1 MNLQT
6 PFTINL
12 FCDLFDVLH
21 EHEKTIDDILYIKID
36 NKNFKPQRILDLF
49 KGITYERG
57 YSGPWINQSLQ
68 IVLKNGDFIIRGE
81 YDGSEWF
88 EYMVAPR
95 LDEKLEDFD
104 GYEDLI
110 KIKFDF

>member
-1 MNLQT
+1 MDLS

-36 NKNFKPQRILDLF
+36 NKNFKPQKILDLF
-49 KGITYERG
+49 KSITYERG

-68 IVLKNGDFIIRGE
+68 IVLKNGDFVIRGE
-81 YDGSEWF
+81 YDGSELF

-104 GYEDLI
+104 GYEGLI
-110 KIKFDF
+110 TIKYNA